1 MRAAAAAGGGEMM
14 RPIVFAL
21 ACLAAAPSYGSPSF
35 VFDAQKL
42 FFKEGSG
49 TGTVTV
55 KRISNSNVTDTASY
69 TWDLYAAGGYP
80 SAGHGSGSLTFGP
93 GEGSKTFTI
102 TIPNDNYFTDG
113 FSGYANIAQG
123 NAFAELI
130 VQDDEPTPTLTGS
143 NVSVAEG
150 ISGTTAVTLHY
161 TLSAPFGNQ
170 PFVYFQTSGTATKD
184 TDYTVSAMAQPSMYQ
199 TSFDVVVNV
208 KGDSVPEPDET
219 VVVTL
224 TVGGL
229 RADATLTIL
238 SDEYILTPESQQLE
252 RGTSGTLDLSSS
264 TPAVGIEHVEL
275 SSSDP
280 GVATVPPSIDI
291 PSGTTSA
298 TIPVTAV
305 GPGVA
310 TISAKLPPTRGSD
323 TARANVLV
331 YELSGLT
338 FDRAIVAVD
347 VGAQATVNAHL
358 SPPSPLALTIKN
370 SRPSVAEMPATFTI
384 DGNGNGSIAVR
395 GLSPGSSDVIVALPA
410 LYGSGTAGFRV
421 EVSKPSGLSIASLSV
436 RSGPAVGNQQVT
448 LFGANIQGR
457 CSVTFG
463 GVSALNT
470 AVAANGSV
478 STYTPPHA
486 AGVVDV
492 GLRCGTAEYVLQG
505 GYTYTAAPPRLTGIA
520 PANGSINGGTI
531 VSASGENLP
540 RGRCGL
546 WFGDAPATT
555 LTNLQTSEMSSIAPV
570 HGPGVVAVTLRC
582 GGDVSTLNDAFL
594 YTSDEPLP
602 LISAMNPPS
611 AAPGERVLAGG
622 SRFRTDDSI
631 AFGTATG
638 LDMTTA
644 PNEHFI
650 TVPDIPSG
658 TVSITLR
665 DGSGHAVAG
674 PSFVVKSPAAPQLT
688 SAPAKVTAGAEI
700 VVSGSGFR
708 PSHSFTIGGAT
719 LTRIVAA
726 PTYAVLRV
734 PKSVPP
740 QTATLALRDGAG
752 AALATRSIEVTSSG
766 VAIESVWP
774 QCTSTEGGALVTIA
788 GSGFAPGAVVTFG
801 IADGT
806 DTAVRDEHTIVV
818 RAPASSGVSDAAI
831 TVTNPSLESGQ
842 LTGAFQYRWPESTC
856 KPRRRTSGH

>member
-1 MRAAAAAGGGEMM
+1 MM

-21 ACLAAAPSYGSPSF
+21 ACLASASSYGSPSF

-69 TWDLYAAGGYP
+69 TWDLYTGGGYP

-93 GEGSKTFTI
+93 GEASKTFTI

-113 FSGYANIAQG
+113 FSGYASIAQS
-123 NAFAELI
+123 NAFTELF
-130 VQDDEPTPTLTGS
+130 VQDDEPTPALTGS

-150 ISGTTAVTLHY
+150 NSGTTAVTLHY
-161 TLSAPFGNQ
+161 TLSAPFGNL

-219 VVVTL
+219 LVVTL

-229 RADATLTIL
+229 RADATITIL

-264 TPAVGIEHVEL
+264 TPAVGIEHVAL

-280 GVATVPPSIDI
+280 GVAAVPPSIDI

-305 GPGVA
+305 GPGLA
-310 TISAKLPPTRGSD
+310 TISAKLPPTRGGD
-323 TARANVLV
+323 VTRANVLV

-358 SPPSPLALTIKN
+358 SPPAPLALAIKN
-370 SRPSVAEMPATFTI
+370 SRPSVAEMPVTFAV

-410 LYGSGTAGFRV
+410 QYGGGTAGFRV
-421 EVSKPSGLSIASLSV
+421 DVSKPAGLSISSLSAQ
-436 RSGPAVGNQQVT
+436 SGPAVGNQAVT
-448 LFGANIQGR
+448 LFGSNIQGR

-470 AVAANGSV
+470 AAAANGLV

-492 GLRCGTAEYVLQG
+492 GIRCGTAAYVLQG
-505 GYTYTAAPPRLTGIA
+505 AYTYTAAPPRLTSIV
-520 PANGSINGGTI
+520 PANGAAGGGTI

-540 RGRCGL
+540 RGRCGM
-546 WFGDAPATT
+546 WFGDTPAAT
-555 LTNLQTSEMSSIAPV
+555 LTNLQTSEMSAIAPA
-570 HGPGVVAVTLRC
+570 HATGIVAVTLRC
-582 GGDVSTLNDAFL
+582 GGDVFTLNDAFL
-594 YTSDEPLP
+594 YTSDEPLAVF
-602 LISAMNPPS
+602 SALNPSS

-622 SRFRTDDSI
+622 TRFRADDTI
-631 AFGTATG
+631 AFGAVSA

-658 TVSITLR
+658 PVSIALR
-665 DGSGHAVAG
+665 DGSGRVVSG
-674 PSFVVKSPAAPQLT
+674 PPFLVKPPAAPQLT
-688 SAPAKVTAGAEI
+688 SAPAKVAAGAE
-700 VVSGSGFR
+700 VVVNGSGFR
-708 PSHSFTIGGAT
+708 PSFSFTIAGVTLARIAT
-719 LTRIVAA
+719 AS
-726 PTYAVLRV
+726 TYAVLRV
-734 PKSVPP
+734 PKSIPP
-740 QTATLALRDGAG
+740 QTTTLALKDAGGAS
-752 AALATRSIEVTSSG
+752 LATRPVEVTSSG
-766 VAIESVWP
+766 VAVESVWP
-774 QCTSTEGGALVTIA
+774 QCVSTEGGALVTIT

-806 DTAVRDEHTIVV
+806 DTVVRDEHTIVV
-818 RAPASSGVSDAAI
+818 RAPASSGVSDTAI
-831 TVTNPSLESGQ
+831 TVTNPSLDSGQ
-842 LTGAFQYRWPESTC
+842 LTAAFQYRWPESEC
-856 KPRRRTSGH
+856 GKPRRRAAGH